1 MKEPPTAAILVLAE
15 AQSRAEGWCR
25 MLEGPEFRV
34 FSAADELPDP
44 LEIDLIVTDGSTG
57 GSAGRLAPS
66 SETESRG
73 PGVLLIGS
81 DGPAD
86 VHLAEDVTRREL
98 RLACRLAA
106 EVVRLRQKIRRSEQ
120 SRRRLS
126 AEALT
131 DPLTGLP
138 NRRAWDRA
146 LPERLDALAD
156 SSSAEK
162 LCLAILDLDR
172 FKPVN
177 DSHGHAVGD
186 EVLRAA
192 GEALRVGLRGDDF
205 VARLGGDEF
214 GLLLTVPDRATAA
227 SVVDRVRASLP
238 NHMARSATHAIT
250 ASAGFHVV
258 SPNDHPTA
266 DTLTATADAALRQA
280 KQSGRNQTA
289 GSL

>member
-1 MKEPPTAAILVLAE
+1 MKESPKVVILLLAK
-15 AQSRAEGWCR
+15 ARSRAEDWSR
-25 MLEGPEFRV
+25 MLEGPEFRL
-34 FSAADELPDP
+34 FSAAEELPDP
-44 LEIDLIVTDGSTG
+44 LEIDLIVTDDLVDG
-57 GSAGRLAPS
+57 PS
-66 SETESRG
+66 SPTEPRV
-73 PGVLLIGS
+73 PGLLLIGS

-98 RLACRLAA
+98 RLACRLLA
-106 EVVRLRQKIRRSEQ
+106 EVVRLRRKIHRSEQ

-138 NRRAWDRA
+138 NRRAWDRT
-146 LPERLDALAD
+146 LTERLDALAD
-156 SSSAEK
+156 GTSDEK

-192 GEALRVGLRGDDF
+192 GEAIRTGLRGDDF

-214 GLLLTVPDRATAA
+214 GLLLTVPDQDTAA
-227 SVVDRVRASLP
+227 TVVDRVRESLP
-238 NHMARSATHAIT
+238 RHMARSATHAIT

-266 DTLTATADAALRQA
+266 AALTSAADAALRQA
-280 KQSGRNQTA
+280 KQSGRDRTVGSDA
-289 GSL
+289 G